1 MGLTEAQYTCDAA
14 YYRQIQYT
22 TNRFTTWKNRIA
34 RNLSIDKY
42 GHAATTLLQRSLSN
56 YDRETLSISGIS
68 TSIQLNR
75 MNLRNKLEKNI
86 SRTIQELYYQQMD
99 MIEKREL
106 TQFQNNLLQ
115 QQKKKNKN
123 NKKSNKDE
131 YDNNSSLIR
140 SAVFTYD
147 TIVSNLEIPMLNLYK
162 TKHVQT
168 FENKL
173 YNTLSSI
180 DNVLYNSFSNVCT
193 CFVLYKFNIGITK

>member
-1 MGLTEAQYTCDAA
+1 MGLEDFFDIELYMIESYDDAQSAIQKAKEYASSSTAPPSNTNAILSNIIQKYNTLRSSSSSTTTKTTDPPVLTEAQYTCDAA

-106 TQFQNNLLQ
+106 TQFQN
-115 QQKKKNKN
+115 
-123 NKKSNKDE
+123 
-131 YDNNSSLIR
+131 
-140 SAVFTYD
+140 
-147 TIVSNLEIPMLNLYK
+147 
-162 TKHVQT
+162 
-168 FENKL
+168 
-173 YNTLSSI
+173 
-180 DNVLYNSFSNVCT
+180 
-193 CFVLYKFNIGITK
+193 